1 MTPIIRY
8 LKEGWL
14 PENKA
19 KARKIHI
26 RAARFV
32 IIDDV
37 LYRQGYS
44 LPYLRCANSKEADYV
59 LYEIH
64 EGVCGNHAEARSLV
78 GKVLR
83 LGYY

>member
-32 IIDDV
+32 IIDNV
-37 LYRQGYS
+37 LYKRGYS
-44 LPYLRCANSKEADYV
+44 LPYLKCANSREANFV

-64 EGVCGNHAEARSLV
+64 EGVYENHAGARSLV
-78 GKVLR
+78 GKVLKA
-83 LGYY
+83 